1 MFAHVYI
8 MGRKEPGRR
17 CDLGERAMILT
28 VDIGNSRIKWAL
40 WRADKIVE
48 RGAATHAIDN
58 HADGFDELFSKVGK
72 PTYIFA
78 VCVAGNKLS
87 QGLSEWS
94 KQHWQLGVEFLK
106 TQKHFSNI
114 SNNII
119 NAYENPEQHGVD
131 RWAGVVASHQSCPGS
146 SVCVINAGTATT
158 FDLINK
164 DGRHLG
170 GYILP
175 SYVTMHKALL
185 ADTANVKSE
194 FNVRYSESSVPDN
207 TNDAVNQGLHK
218 LLQAGVREICQFAK
232 QKMES
237 PMQIIISGG
246 FAKTILSYPDM
257 PDMIHQP
264 DLVMQGLYEIMKQ
277 RLSVGES

>member
-1 MFAHVYI
+1 
-8 MGRKEPGRR
+8 
-17 CDLGERAMILT
+17 MILT

-48 RGAATHAIDN
+48 RGVAAYATDN
-58 HADGFDELFSKVGK
+58 HATGFDELFSKVEK
-72 PTYIFA
+72 PAHIFV
-78 VCVAGNKLS
+78 VCVAGNTIS
-87 QGLSEWS
+87 HRFNEWS
-94 KQHWQLGVEFLK
+94 KQRWQLGVEFLNTEK
-106 TQKHFSNI
+106 QF
-114 SNNII
+114 NNII
-119 NAYENPEQHGVD
+119 NAYKNPEQHGVD
-131 RWAGVVASHQSCPGS
+131 RWAGIVASHQRCPGF

-175 SYVTMHKALL
+175 SYVTMHKAIL
-185 ADTANVKSE
+185 ADTANVKSAMK
-194 FNVRYSESSVPDN
+194 SESDMQFDVSIVPDN

-218 LLQAGVREICQFAK
+218 LLQAGIREICQFAK
-232 QKMES
+232 QKMEA

-246 FAKTILSYPDM
+246 FAKIILSYPDM
-257 PDMIHQP
+257 PDMIYQP

-277 RLSVGES
+277 RMPEGEP

>member
-1 MFAHVYI
+1 
-8 MGRKEPGRR
+8 
-17 CDLGERAMILT
+17 MILT

-40 WRADKIVE
+40 WRADEIVG
-48 RGAATHAIDN
+48 RGVTSYAADN
-58 HADGFDELFSKVGK
+58 NEDGFDALFSKVEK
-72 PTYIFA
+72 PTHIFA

-87 QGLSEWS
+87 HSLNEWS
-94 KQHWQLGVEFLK
+94 KQHWQRSVKFLK
-106 TQKHFSNI
+106 TQKRFSNI

-119 NAYENPEQHGVD
+119 NAYKNPEQHGVD
-131 RWAGVVASHQSCPGS
+131 RWAGVVASHLRCPGS

-158 FDLINK
+158 FDFINK
-164 DGRHLG
+164 DGQHLG

-185 ADTANVKSE
+185 VDTTNVKSAMK
-194 FNVRYSESSVPDN
+194 SESDGRFNEPIMNESGVPDN

-218 LLQAGVREICQFAK
+218 LLQAGVREICQIAK

-257 PDMIHQP
+257 PGMIYQP

-277 RLSVGES
+277 RISVGES